1 MPELPEVET
10 IRADLSPWIEGQSFT
25 AVTIVDGKIVVD
37 GSVDRFRTDLVGQ
50 RVEHIGRRGK
60 YLVFSLSNG
69 RSLIMHLRMTG
80 ALLLNPSEADR
91 YARAQF
97 HFDNGCRL
105 VFRDQRRF
113 GVIRLV
119 DDARAELNNL
129 GPEPFDEGFSPA
141 VLEESLSRRRIP
153 IKALL
158 LDQSVIAGIG
168 NMYADEALFAAR
180 IHPLRRANDL
190 SAGEVHTL
198 HDCIRLVLRAAID
211 CRGASVDTYIR
222 PDGQLGTAHC
232 EFKVAHRG
240 GQACPVCD
248 STIQRVAIQ
257 KRGSYFC
264 PRCQP
269 LGSSR
274 SITRSG

>member
-10 IRADLSPWIEGQSFT
+10 IRADLAPLIKGHSFT
-25 AVTIVDGKIVVD
+25 AVTILDGKIVVD
-37 GSVDRFRTDLVGQ
+37 GSVDQFRTALIGQ
-50 RVEHIGRRGK
+50 RVEGIRRRGK

-69 RSLIMHLRMTG
+69 GALMMHLRMTG
-80 ALLLNPSEADR
+80 ALLLSPSEADR

-119 DDARAELNNL
+119 DDACAELSKL
-129 GPEPFDEGFSPA
+129 GPEPFDRSFSPVA
-141 VLEESLSRRRIP
+141 LAERLSRRRIP
-153 IKALL
+153 IKAAL
-158 LDQSVIAGIG
+158 LDQSIVAGIG

-180 IHPLRRANDL
+180 IHPLRKSNDL
-190 SAGEVHTL
+190 SPGEVRAL
-198 HDCIRLVLRAAID
+198 HESIRLVLRAAID

-222 PDGQLGTAHC
+222 PDGQQGTAHC
-232 EFKVAHRG
+232 GFKVAHRG
-240 GQACPVCD
+240 GQACRVCG

-257 KRGSYFC
+257 SRGSYFC
-264 PRCQP
+264 PKCQP
-269 LGSSR
+269 LR
-274 SITRSG
+274 SKHPTT